1 MSAARPRIVVDDT
14 DTSQIR
20 YEGEWV
26 ADASGINDRAGN
38 FGPTLNKT
46 LHGVFNGV
54 GGFEF
59 EFSGSEIDVFGT
71 TLNRDRNARREDPTW
86 DCFVD
91 GVAIEK
97 IGFEFIENNW
107 VMCTVQNLSDG
118 PHILTVNA
126 TSRGRPFWF
135 DYIRY
140 LPSAGVSLDNALV
153 YVDDT
158 NPSVQ
163 YDTNWRPLGDVGQMT
178 SVQGAKVMFQFT
190 GTGLTW
196 IGVTPRELP
205 LAPSMGSYSI
215 DGGNS
220 TAFALQ
226 GLAEGVVTQYHQI
239 VFKTPRLKD
248 DTHTISVTYEGAT
261 NTTPLVLSHLFVQ
274 TGASPPTSTQT
285 ITPQGLPFPP
295 SFSSSEISITAATS
309 IPTPAAASASASRK
323 INIGAVVGGIIGAI
337 LLILIS
343 FFLYRYL
350 KRSRLRPVPA
360 SHEFIHTVPTPFMVS
375 ERSTPDNNS
384 TASLRGYG
392 AASQQWGSDYIPRPY
407 TEQPYSWQNI
417 PSTSRLV
424 GEGPS
429 RPGPSG
435 RAAMSDDLG
444 SEGPS
449 YYGGYQIWGQTKAQE
464 GLVGERPRDSY
475 I

>member
-14 DTSQIR
+14 DTSQLR

-38 FGPTLNKT
+38 FGPALNST

-71 TLNRDRNARREDPTW
+71 TLNRDRNARRQDPTW

-97 IGFEFIENNW
+97 IGFDFIENNW

-135 DYIRY
+135 DYVRY

-153 YVDDT
+153 YVNDT

-163 YDTNWRPLGDVGQMT
+163 YDSNWQPLGDVGQMT
-178 SVQGAKVMFQFT
+178 SVQGAKVMFQFR

-205 LAPSMGSYSI
+205 LEPSIGSYSI

-226 GLAEGVVTQYHQI
+226 GLAEGATTQYHQI
-239 VFKTPRLKD
+239 VFKTPRLTD
-248 DTHTISVTYEGAT
+248 DTHTITVTYEGAR

-274 TGASPPTSTQT
+274 TGSSPVLSTSISSQS
-285 ITPQGLPFPP
+285 LPFPP
-295 SFSSSEISITAATS
+295 SPSSSEISITAATS

-323 INIGAVVGGIIGAI
+323 INVAAVVGGVIGAI
-337 LLILIS
+337 LLILIA

-350 KRSRLRPVPA
+350 KRARPRPVPA
-360 SHEFIHTVPTPFMVS
+360 SHEFIHTVPTPFMLVS
-375 ERSTPDNNS
+375 ERSTPNNNS

-392 AASQQWGSDYIPRPY
+392 AASQQWSTGYIPQPY
-407 TEQPYSWQNI
+407 TEQPYGWRNI

-424 GEGPS
+424 NEGPS
-429 RPGPSG
+429 RPGPSRRG
-435 RAAMSDDLG
+435 AISDG
-444 SEGPS
+444 SESEGPS
-449 YYGGYQIWGQTKAQE
+449 YYGGYQTWGHTKAQE
-464 GLVGERPRDSY
+464 GLVEGRPRDSY